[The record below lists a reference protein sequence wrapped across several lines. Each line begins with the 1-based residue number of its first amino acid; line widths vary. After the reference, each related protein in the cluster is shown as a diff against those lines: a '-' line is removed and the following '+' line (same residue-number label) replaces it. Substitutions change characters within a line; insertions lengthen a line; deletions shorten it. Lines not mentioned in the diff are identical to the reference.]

1 MISVFTI
8 YFKVFN
14 ADILLRIFITD
25 SDYFSYFANIRI
37 IRSCDVTCF
46 ETILGLNI
54 AQIFA
59 L

>member
-14 ADILLRIFITD
+14 ADILLRIFITV
-25 SDYFSYFANIRI
+25 SDYFPYFAYIRI
-37 IRSCDVTCF
+37 IRSCDVTRF

-54 AQIFA
+54 A
-59 L
+59 